1 MGLTTI
7 QDFVVDT
14 LIEKQSITKEKLSN
28 ALDQALSNEEVD
40 KFLSLLIQGVQVKS
54 EVENNESPSKY
65 KISLLGIE
73 PDWNSKAKTIKFIR
87 DKFSIGLK
95 NAKDLVDAIPVDLP
109 FVMDHKEVCSIN
121 KELIELGVKTA
132 IGFC

>member
-7 QDFVVDT
+7 QEFVVDT

-28 ALDQALSNEEVD
+28 ALTQVLSDEGVD

-54 EVENNESPSKY
+54 EVENIESPSKY

-73 PDWNSKAKTIKFIR
+73 PGWDSKAKAIKFIR
-87 DKFSIGLK
+87 NRFGISLRD
-95 NAKDLVDAIPVDLP
+95 AKDLVDSITVDLP
-109 FVMDHKEVCSIN
+109 FVMNYKEVCSVS
-121 KELIELGVKTA
+121 KELTELGVKNA
-132 IGFC
+132 IGFY

>member
-28 ALDQALSNEEVD
+28 ALDQILNSEGID

-54 EVENNESPSKY
+54 EVENNGSPSKY
-65 KISLLGIE
+65 KISLLSIK
-73 PDWNSKAKTIKFIR
+73 PDCNSKLKAVKFIR
-87 DKFSIGLK
+87 DRFSIHLK

-109 FVMDHKEVCSIN
+109 FVMSYKEVTKVIR
-121 KELIELGVKTA
+121 ELEELDVKTA
-132 IGFC
+132 VSFY